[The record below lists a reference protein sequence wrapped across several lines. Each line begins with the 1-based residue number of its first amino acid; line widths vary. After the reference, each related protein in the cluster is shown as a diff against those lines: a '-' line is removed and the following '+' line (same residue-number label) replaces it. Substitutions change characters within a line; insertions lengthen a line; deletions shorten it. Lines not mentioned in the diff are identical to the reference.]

1 MRLLLDT
8 SVLIDA
14 LRARRNRRAWLAG
27 LVRAGH
33 SLETSALNI
42 AEVYAGMRPEEE
54 TATRTFLDALQT
66 HPITASAAEKAGRFK
81 NQWSRKRRTLTLA
94 DTIIAATAIE
104 QGCELVTDKRKDFPM
119 AELKLF
125 EAPEMKT
132 RSNSECTRFAPGKKN
147 RSR

>member
-8 SVLIDA
+8 SVLIDV
-14 LRARRNRRAWLAG
+14 LRARRNRRSWLAE

-54 TATRTFLDALQT
+54 RATREFLSALRT
-66 HPITASAAEKAGRFK
+66 HPITPGAAEKAGRLK
-81 NQWSRKRRTLTLA
+81 NQWSRRGRTLTLA

-104 QGCELVTDKRKDFPM
+104 QGCELVTDNQKDFPM
-119 AELKLF
+119 HELKLLGI
-125 EAPEMKT
+125 PEL
-132 RSNSECTRFAPGKKN
+132 
-147 RSR
+147 

>member
-14 LRARRNRRAWLAG
+14 LRARRNRRSWLAE

-42 AEVYAGMRPEEE
+42 AEVYAGMRPDEEGQTKE
-54 TATRTFLDALQT
+54 FLGALRTY
-66 HPITASAAEKAGRFK
+66 PITPSAAENAGRLK
-81 NQWSRKRRTLTLA
+81 NQWSRKGRTLTLA

-104 QGCELVTDKRKDFPM
+104 QGCELVTDNRKDFPM
-119 AELKLF
+119 PELKLS
-125 EAPEMKT
+125 EVPEY
-132 RSNSECTRFAPGKKN
+132 
-147 RSR
+147 